1 MTKATLT
8 FGFILVFS
16 LFTVGL
22 SAGLLQQVEAYPR
35 TPDSET
41 QCRTG
46 QVLVY
51 HINFRKFICT
61 SESGAAQWIRYGIA
75 EMVGVPEP
83 AGGMQLEKSDFAKS
97 SAETTRYNEIAK
109 IFQKIAD
116 GESISKSE
124 QRMADRAQQFIESQ
138 QTAEEFYGKDSSGV
152 VSTPDATQPT
162 STQSRVTSAT
172 ITSMD
177 DPGMGHEEHEL
188 AILLPPSDKTYIGRL
203 TFSASE
209 PVQYVTLIGPL
220 GPGENA

>member
-1 MTKATLT
+1 MGGILLFIMTKATLT

-22 SAGLLQQVEAYPR
+22 SSGLLQQVEAYPR

-41 QCRTG
+41 TCRTG

-61 SESGAAQWIRYGIA
+61 SESGASSWIRHGIA
-75 EMVGVPEP
+75 EMVGAPEP
-83 AGGMQLEKSDFAKS
+83 AGGKQLDKADFAKS
-97 SAETTRYNEIAK
+97 SPEKERHRELAK

-116 GESISKSE
+116 GERISKSE
-124 QRMADRAQQFIESQ
+124 QRMADRAQQFIIAE
-138 QTAEEFYGKDSSGV
+138 QTAEKVYGTDSSGV
-152 VSTPDATQPT
+152 VSTPDATQPS
-162 STQSRVTSAT
+162 STQSRVSSGT

-177 DPGMGHEEHEL
+177 DPGMGHSEHEI
-188 AILLPPSDKTYIGRL
+188 AIILPPSDKTYIGRM

-209 PVQYVTLIGPL
+209 PVQ
-220 GPGENA
+220 